1 MEVPE
6 FIEPTGPTHHLPSDA
21 TPLQYF
27 LLMFP
32 LTLIQV
38 IVENTNLYARQ
49 SGAQGWVDT
58 TIGEMKAFLGLQILM
73 GIVQLPRYTMYWSSD
88 KYIGNAGFQETMT
101 LKRFEKISRY
111 FHLNDNTTQGPRGT
125 QGFDRLHKI
134 RPVLDATR
142 TTFKSE
148 MNPPQQQSI
157 DEGMIKYKGRFFAR
171 QYMPS
176 KPVKRG
182 LKIFMRCD
190 ETGYCYDYWPYMENM
205 TSFMESHWER
215 EL

>member
-1 MEVPE
+1 MKCRWDSNWYKISVSRNFFRKRFNFMIRDRDSLVTTCKQMESIESDSYLSDSDDNNPSDSSDSGSDFEMNDLDSDHSFSSETDSEVEEQDTESTLNDLDSQASSVRDRNFWSDVIEDMEVPE

-38 IVENTNLYARQ
+38 IVDNTNLYARQ

-88 KYIGNAGFQETMT
+88 KYIGRC
-101 LKRFEKISRY
+101 L
-111 FHLNDNTTQGPRGT
+111 
-125 QGFDRLHKI
+125 
-134 RPVLDATR
+134 
-142 TTFKSE
+142 
-148 MNPPQQQSI
+148 
-157 DEGMIKYKGRFFAR
+157 FF
-171 QYMPS
+171 
-176 KPVKRG
+176 
-182 LKIFMRCD
+182 
-190 ETGYCYDYWPYMENM
+190 
-205 TSFMESHWER
+205 
-215 EL
+215 

>member
-1 MEVPE
+1 
-6 FIEPTGPTHHLPSDA
+6 
-21 TPLQYF
+21 
-27 LLMFP
+27 
-32 LTLIQV
+32 
-38 IVENTNLYARQ
+38 
-49 SGAQGWVDT
+49 
-58 TIGEMKAFLGLQILM
+58 
-73 GIVQLPRYTMYWSSD
+73 
-88 KYIGNAGFQETMT
+88 MT

>member
-1 MEVPE
+1 M
-6 FIEPTGPTHHLPSDA
+6 
-21 TPLQYF
+21 
-27 LLMFP
+27 
-32 LTLIQV
+32 
-38 IVENTNLYARQ
+38 
-49 SGAQGWVDT
+49 
-58 TIGEMKAFLGLQILM
+58 
-73 GIVQLPRYTMYWSSD
+73 
-88 KYIGNAGFQETMT
+88 
-101 LKRFEKISRY
+101 
-111 FHLNDNTTQGPRGT
+111 
-125 QGFDRLHKI
+125 
-134 RPVLDATR
+134 LDATR

-182 LKIFMRCD
+182 LKVRSYWHTVSVLSNLLLCANSECNNKMCSCLTLTRGIVCCFSTNVSLIFIHNYISIFVFLVFQIFMRCD